1 MINLGNDYDTILPLQ
16 AGEFVK
22 LPAGGYVCIVTDA
35 VASRSAAGTPLLII
49 SLDIIEGEFKGYF
62 RNANFPPKIFQSI
75 FDKKGKISPYF
86 KGMMKNF
93 ESSNA
98 GFTVT
103 NGYFDEKS
111 LVNKIIGVVFGD
123 VEREYNGKIYTDA
136 KPVFTV
142 SVDRI
147 RSGDFKIPEI
157 KKIDT
162 SRSNIVPVNDDDFI
176 GDSIPDTAVPF

>member
-1 MINLGNDYDTILPLQ
+1 MINLGNDYENVQPLQ

-35 VASRSAAGTPLLII
+35 VASRSAAGTPLLTI
-49 SLDIIEGEFKGYF
+49 SFDIVEGEFKGYF
-62 RNANFPPKIFQSI
+62 SNANFPPKIFQSV
-75 FDKKGKISPYF
+75 FDKKGKPSPYF
-86 KGMMKNF
+86 KGLIKNF
-93 ESSNA
+93 ENSNA
-98 GFTVT
+98 GFVVT

-111 LVNKIIGVVFGD
+111 LLNKFIGVVFGD

-142 SVDRI
+142 SVDKI
-147 RSGDFKIPEI
+147 RSRDFKIPDVR
-157 KKIDT
+157 KLKT
-162 SRSNIVPVNDDDFI
+162 SQPKTESIDDDFV